1 MATRRTSKRSVRK
14 PAKRLVRK
22 ATKRSKSKTVARRK
36 PQRAAKKTTARR
48 KAARKV
54 SRKTSRPRV
63 PSAAP
68 PVVPFKFMDLDAA
81 PRCRSRIPVEV
92 EIAGRRESGA
102 IADMSASGAR
112 IVGVRVDLP
121 AGTPLQIRYASGTS
135 PVLLSAELVRVTED
149 GFAVKIL
156 PR

>member
-1 MATRRTSKRSVRK
+1 MATKRSSKRSVRK
-14 PAKRLVRK
+14 PAKRAARK
-22 ATKRSKSKTVARRK
+22 ATKRRK
-36 PQRAAKKTTARR
+36 VVRRAAKKATTRR

-54 SRKTSRPRV
+54 SRKTSRKVAARM
-63 PSAAP
+63 AP
-68 PVVPFKFMDLDAA
+68 PAVPFKFLDLDAA
-81 PRCRSRIPVEV
+81 PRCRSRIPVEI

-112 IVGVRVDLP
+112 IVGVKLDMP

-135 PVLLSAELVRVTED
+135 PVLLSAELVRLTDD